1 MTTDRSSEWF
11 PYRSTGSSRRAYVGL
26 GANLGERR
34 DTIGRAVELLGQA
47 PEIAVVAVSTLRE
60 TAPVGLED
68 QPTFMNGACAVETT
82 LPPRTLLD
90 ELLAI
95 EARLGRT
102 RSEVRWGPRIIDLDL
117 LLYDQFVV
125 DEPGLVI
132 PHPRLRERVFALEPL
147 LDIDPNL
154 SLPDGHSVKNLLAA
168 IK

>member
-1 MTTDRSSEWF
+1 MTTDLLGESSPSRS
-11 PYRSTGSSRRAYVGL
+11 PGSSGRAYVGL
-26 GANLGERR
+26 GSNLGERR
-34 DTIGRAVELLGQA
+34 DTIRQAVEFLGET
-47 PEIAVVAVSTLRE
+47 PEIAVVAVSALRE

-68 QPTFMNGACAVETT
+68 QPAFMNAACAVDTA
-82 LPPRTLLD
+82 LPPRSLL
-90 ELLAI
+90 EALLSI

-102 RSEVRWGPRIIDLDL
+102 RSEVRWGPRIVDLDL

-132 PHPRLRERVFALEPL
+132 PHPRLHERVFVLEPL

-154 SLPDGHSVKNLLAA
+154 SLPDGRYVKNLLAA